1 MSTYLSGVTDY
12 IPQIQPFQPNIN
24 LMANVLQT
32 KQSKYDS
39 NHKAISNVY
48 SQMVYADLSRE
59 DNQERRDELVKAIDF
74 NLKKVAGMDLSLSQ
88 NVRQA
93 QQLFTPFYED
103 KYLMKDMAFTKNY
116 MSQRGR
122 ADGLKNSTDEKQRA
136 QYWDTG
142 VRAMDYKVQE
152 FKEAELGDT
161 LGFGNVSY
169 TGYVNTTEKALDL
182 AKKAGLSIETI
193 DFSPDGKWII
203 KNTNGEKLKEPLSKL
218 FEATL
223 AKDPAIQ
230 AVYQT
235 QAYVNR
241 KDYASVNAS
250 MFGGDA
256 KQAEIKYLQEQIEN
270 QSIKM
275 KQRYDN
281 YRERSQ
287 LYTKQIETIEKN
299 IAAGKAE
306 PGSSK
311 FLSEL
316 KSNKQIADV
325 ALQRLEESKEQLEGS
340 ESSTLNTNNG
350 FRNPYG
356 DIETLRRKVDGAVA
370 NDLLYGDLNQA
381 AETFAY
387 RNYKQDIQAN
397 PYKVMEIKHQNALS
411 LERTRQTN
419 REKLLTAKINAEKQ
433 KEFNKYVLD
442 NGLGTL
448 DLSTGN
454 VVLNE
459 EYFKSQAVVD
469 PSGTATPDLSM
480 QDQVDNYNN
489 TAYEFVNQTAKDI
502 GSALETML
510 NEKNMT
516 PEDFKNITG
525 YDRKEYFDIVN
536 NKDRAI
542 EVFTS
547 DKIKTLVENF
557 QSYYEGEGKQYGL
570 DLDVNK
576 FNQYNAYVKSYDR
589 VSKEHKEWYNNI
601 EKQVEG
607 LLGQDEWKG
616 KYSYLNDYKKD
627 VIKAYIDA
635 TGGKAPEDTRLFGTQ
650 WFQAPYADS
659 EVLKK
664 FTKSLVEKGLIVPNK
679 TDIQKQAQDL
689 AKKNNSEISIVVGS
703 SPIIG
708 SRETI
713 LNGEIWLDQIVQQY
727 HNPHTGQKFKDYND
741 YLNVESS
748 KSFRNRF
755 MSISRY
761 KNDAQVLFNDLT
773 SEYQTKLEE
782 TFKKNVHPLL
792 SAYGDFST
800 SAVFTPSGAQIHV
813 NKDSKANHEGLVVWN
828 QFYTHDFMNKD
839 IDGVNIQLSVEG
851 MTQSGI
857 ERFKAQDKNK
867 ETTRLIE
874 SLIQHMHTSDKTG
887 KFTMRFFDV
896 AANQLS
902 KEALTIKPSIELIND
917 WKKTLPEKDAEL
929 LDKEMGTNLFQNID
943 RYGITIIADDNTFQN
958 NLAATARTSLIERA
972 VNASDKPFVLTDFKD
987 SNNQIS
993 FSPSAQGNRMYD
1005 VNLTLSLVDFEE
1017 PDNVQKRESV
1027 TSNLLVSEGLEY
1039 PHQVSLML
1047 FDLTNDLNRAAA
1059 NKNTQRYF
1067 EILSKIEALQVQ
1079 LRNTY
1084 GR

>member
-1 MSTYLSGVTDY
+1 MATYLQGVTDY

-142 VRAMDYKVQE
+142 VKAMDYKVQE

-169 TGYVNTTEKALDL
+169 TGYVNTVEKALDL

-223 AKDPAIQ
+223 AKDPAVQ

-287 LYTKQIETIEKN
+287 VYAKQIETIEKN

-419 REKLLTAKINAEKQ
+419 RERLLTAKINAEKE
-433 KEFNKYVLD
+433 KEFNKYYLD
-442 NGLGTL
+442 NGLATY
-448 DLSTGN
+448 DPRTGKL
-454 VVLNE
+454 VFNE

-469 PSGTATPDLSM
+469 PSGTATSDLSM
-480 QDQVDNYNN
+480 QDQIENYNN
-489 TAYEFVNQTAKDI
+489 TAYEFVSQTAKDI
-502 GSALETML
+502 GSSLETML
-510 NEKNMT
+510 NENNMT

-536 NKDRAI
+536 DKDRAI

-589 VSKEHKEWYNNI
+589 ISKEHTQWYDKMHKEAETIFSKDDILGSFNI
-601 EKQVEG
+601 AEEYKDKVKTIYLEMLGKARQTSTDKGILDTMYGVPLNQNSQLVKDFHNRLVQEG
-607 LLGQDEWKG
+607 IVLPALGSVASKEYEVRTGNKHRRATGSQIDLDYMRIENEVAQRYRNPETGEFFK
-616 KYSYLNDYKKD
+616 SANDYKKYYNKNYS
-627 VIKAYIDA
+627 VSLGYNN
-635 TGGKAPEDTRLFGTQ
+635 
-650 WFQAPYADS
+650 YAHKMLNNLDNS
-659 EVLKK
+659 YNDKLKK
-664 FTKSLVEKGLIVPNK
+664 
-679 TDIQKQAQDL
+679 
-689 AKKNNSEISIVVGS
+689 
-703 SPIIG
+703 
-708 SRETI
+708 
-713 LNGEIWLDQIVQQY
+713 
-727 HNPHTGQKFKDYND
+727 
-741 YLNVESS
+741 
-748 KSFRNRF
+748 
-755 MSISRY
+755 MSQ
-761 KNDAQVLFNDLT
+761 N
-773 SEYQTKLEE
+773 
-782 TFKKNVHPLL
+782 NVHPLL

-857 ERFKAQDKNK
+857 ERFKEQDTNK
-867 ETTRLIE
+867 ETTRLIQ

-887 KFTMRFFDV
+887 KFTMSFFDV

-917 WKKTLPEKDAEL
+917 WKKTLKEKEASL
-929 LDKEMGTNLFQNID
+929 LDEEKIVSLFENVN

-1017 PDNVQKRESV
+1017 PDNVQKRDSV

-1039 PHQVSLML
+1039 PHEAGLML
-1047 FDLTNDLNRAAA
+1047 FSLTNDLNKAAA
-1059 NKNTQRYF
+1059 NKNTQAYLD
-1067 EILSKIEALQVQ
+1067 ILSKIEDLREQ